1 MPQLFR
7 RHIVTGVGT
16 TAADLPSGSD
26 FDSYD
31 TLVGI
36 HMANTSENA
45 ITASAFMTS
54 DTSAGDNIGADY
66 NFVVTA
72 AGGAFLL
79 DGSTKPAITIYKG
92 FTYTFDVSDA
102 SNATHVLRFATQA
115 DAASS
120 SEYTT
125 GVTSSGT
132 PGQAGATVT
141 IVTTS
146 ATPTTLYY
154 YCTAHTGM
162 GNTVTVSNVHYLIRN
177 ASIPAGS
184 ALQILDGGAKIVVQ
198 AGDRLFVQSNTAS
211 SLDVWVSAVDDISS

>member
-1 MPQLFR
+1 MAQNFR
-7 RHIVTGVGT
+7 RYKVTGVGS
-16 TAADLPSGSD
+16 TAQDTPDGSD
-26 FDSYD
+26 FDSFD

-36 HMANTSENA
+36 HMANTSGNA
-45 ITASAFMTS
+45 ITASAFITS

-79 DGSTKPAITIYKG
+79 DAATKPAITIYKG

-115 DAASS
+115 DGANSS
-120 SEYTT
+120 QYTT
-125 GVTSSGT
+125 GVTASGT

-141 IVTTS
+141 LVTTS
-146 ATPTTLYY
+146 ATPSSLFY

-162 GNTVTVSNVHYLIRN
+162 GNTVTVSSVHYLIKE
-177 ASIPAGS
+177 ASIPSGS
-184 ALQILDGGAKIVVQ
+184 ALQILDGGAKVVVQ
-198 AGDRLFVQSNTAS
+198 SGDRLFFQSNVTG
-211 SLDVWVSAVDDISS
+211 SLDVWVSAVDAISS

>member
-1 MPQLFR
+1 
-7 RHIVTGVGT
+7 
-16 TAADLPSGSD
+16 
-26 FDSYD
+26 
-31 TLVGI
+31 
-36 HMANTSENA
+36 MANTSENA

-54 DTSAGDNIGADY
+54 DSSAGDNIGADY
-66 NFVVTA
+66 NFAVTA

-198 AGDRLFVQSNTAS
+198 AGDRLFVQSDTAS

>member
-1 MPQLFR
+1 MAQNFR
-7 RHIVTGVGT
+7 RYRVTGVGLT
-16 TAADLPSGSD
+16 PADIPDGSD

-31 TLVGI
+31 ALVGI
-36 HMANTSENA
+36 HMANTSANA

-79 DGSTKPAITIYKG
+79 DAATKPAITIYKG

-120 SEYTT
+120 SQYTT

-141 IVTTS
+141 IVTTDV
-146 ATPTTLYY
+146 TPTTLYY

-162 GNTVTVSNVHYLIRN
+162 GNSVTVSNVHYLLRN
-177 ASIPAGS
+177 GSIPAGS
-184 ALQILDGGAKIVVQ
+184 ALQVLDGGAKFVVM
-198 AGDRLFVQSNTAS
+198 AGDRLFVESSVAG
-211 SLDVWVSAVDDISS
+211 SLDVWVSAVDSISS

>member
-1 MPQLFR
+1 MAQNFR
-7 RHIVTGVGT
+7 RYRVTGVGT
-16 TAADLPSGSD
+16 TALDIPDGSD

-36 HMANTSENA
+36 HMANTSANA

-66 NFVVTA
+66 AYAVTV
-72 AGGAFLL
+72 AGGAFVL
-79 DGSTKPAITIYKG
+79 DTVSKPAITIYKG
-92 FTYTFDVSDA
+92 FTYTFDVSNA

-115 DAASS
+115 DGANSS
-120 SEYTT
+120 GYTT
-125 GVTSSGT
+125 GVTATGT
-132 PGQAGATVT
+132 AGQAGAKVV

-162 GNTVTVSNVHYLIRN
+162 GNTATVSDVHYLIKD
-177 ASIPAGS
+177 ASIPSGS

-198 AGDRLFVQSNTAS
+198 SGDRLFVQSSVAG
-211 SLDVWVSAVDDISS
+211 SLDCWVSAVDAISS